1 MKAIWQARRETPSH
15 VDDWLMTYAD
25 VITLL
30 LCLFAVFL
38 SVSISSRVTS
48 HKTEVARAV
57 SLPIPQRAPTTDA
70 APEAPADPESSP
82 TVVQAAPAKA
92 NAVPI
97 EASTVATLTP
107 SAPPSAPPVAAVP
120 AVPPMSP
127 SAIAVPIPAASVTP
141 EATPAVKSPAPEF
154 RPAGDRITTLEMN
167 SATFFDSGSATL
179 SKAGETVLQEVTV
192 ELKLDMF
199 RDYQITVEGH
209 TDDTPIHTA
218 QFPSNWELS
227 TARAA
232 AVVHFFL
239 EQGIPARKLRA
250 AGYADTFPKA
260 PNRDTNGNPIPE
272 NQSQNRRVVIRLE
285 KIDKAERSAATPPG
299 AGFVPPSDL
308 Q

>member
-1 MKAIWQARRETPSH
+1 
-15 VDDWLMTYAD
+15 
-25 VITLL
+25 
-30 LCLFAVFL
+30 
-38 SVSISSRVTS
+38 
-48 HKTEVARAV
+48 
-57 SLPIPQRAPTTDA
+57 
-70 APEAPADPESSP
+70 
-82 TVVQAAPAKA
+82 VVQAAPAKA
-92 NAVPI
+92 KAAPV
-97 EASTVATLTP
+97 EASTIATPTP
-107 SAPPSAPPVAAVP
+107 AAPPSAPPVPALPAAQP
-120 AVPPMSP
+120 TSP

-141 EATPAVKSPAPEF
+141 EATPATKSPAPEF

-179 SKAGETVLQEVTV
+179 SKAGETVLQEVAV

-209 TDDTPIHTA
+209 TDDTPIHTS

-260 PNRDTNGNPIPE
+260 PNRDANGNAIPE

-285 KIDKAERSAATPPG
+285 KIDKAERPAETSAGTTL
-299 AGFVPPSDL
+299 VPPLDL